1 MPNTNIREV
10 DYGVG
15 KKIVK
20 KEVNYLGRDFADIR
34 ANLIEFAKTYFPN
47 QYNDFNEASP
57 GMMFVEMAA
66 YVGDVLNYYVD
77 NQFRE
82 TLLNQ
87 AEERKNIYEIAQ
99 SLGYKPKLAS
109 PSRVELTFT
118 LDVPATTTG
127 TGASAVSK
135 PNLDYAGKL
144 EAGSGFTSE
153 NGTEF
158 TLLDDVNFKVS
169 SSLDTMDIAALEPSS
184 GGVPTN
190 FRLTKKGVAVSG
202 KTREQTFTFGDG
214 VAFDSVILA
223 ESKVTE
229 IVSIT
234 DSNGN
239 KWYEVPFLA
248 QDTVFETEENTSD
261 NDPSLSQYKNDT
273 PYLLKLIKTSR
284 RFTTRVLD
292 NNKMEIRFGS
302 GISDNADEEI
312 IPNPDNVGSSLG
324 FGVSRL
330 DESFDPSNFLKTQT
344 FGLAP
349 SNTTLTIKYRY
360 GGAVEHNVPVGTINR
375 LRSITFSN
383 STTGLVSATQSTTNN
398 SLRVVNL
405 ERATGGA
412 NTEELQDIK
421 LNASAFFNAQNRA
434 VTRADYITRVYSL
447 PQKYGN
453 VAKAYI
459 VQDEQL
465 EQEGQLEVINGEIRR
480 IKSIDVI
487 PNPLALNMY
496 LLGYTSDKKLT
507 QLNEGVK
514 QNIKTYLSQYRV
526 LTDAINL
533 KDAYII
539 NIGVRFSIT
548 VKRGFNKNEVLF
560 NAIQAVKK
568 HFETK
573 KWQINQPIVLSDI
586 AYVIGLVEGVVTVVP
601 PQDNNPNKNLVVIEN
616 KHKVSDGYSGNVYD
630 LDSATRDGIVYPSL
644 DPSIFELKYP
654 NIDIEGRVVG
664 DR

>member
-1 MPNTNIREV
+1 MPTTNLDQV
-10 DYGVG
+10 DYGTN

-20 KEVNYLGRDFADIR
+20 KEVSYLGRDFSDIR
-34 ANLIEFAKTYFPN
+34 NNLIEFAKSYFPT

-87 AEERKNIYEIAQ
+87 AEEKKNVLEIAQ
-99 SLGYKPKLAS
+99 SLGYKPKLAC
-109 PSRVELTFT
+109 PSTVKVSLTI
-118 LDVPATTTG
+118 DVPAKDLG
-127 TGASAVSK
+127 SGVYQAD
-135 PNLDYAGKL
+135 LDYAGKL
-144 EAGSGFTSE
+144 EAGSGFLSTTGVRF
-153 NGTEF
+153 N
-158 TLLDDVNFKVS
+158 LLDDVNFKTS
-169 SSLDTMDIAALEPSS
+169 SSLDPMDVTALEPAS
-184 GGVPTN
+184 GNIPTN
-190 FRLTKKGVAVSG
+190 FRLTKTGLAKSG
-202 KTREQTFTFGDG
+202 DTKTETFTFTN
-214 VAFDSVILA
+214 AKSFDSIVLG
-223 ESKVTE
+223 EQKVTE
-229 IVSIT
+229 IVSVT

-239 KWYEVPFLA
+239 KFYEVPFLA
-248 QDTVFETEENTSD
+248 QDTVFESEENTSL
-261 NDPSLSQYKNDT
+261 NDPSLSSYKNDT
-273 PYLLKLIKTSR
+273 PYLLKLIKTAR
-284 RFTTRVLD
+284 RFTTRVRDD
-292 NNKMEIRFGS
+292 NRTEIKFGS
-302 GISDNADEEI
+302 GVSSNPDEEL
-312 IPNPDNVGSSLG
+312 IPSPDNVGSSLG

-330 DESFDPSNFLKTQT
+330 DESYDPANFLQTRT

-349 SNTTLTIKYRY
+349 SNTTLTITYRY
-360 GGAVEHNVPVGTINR
+360 GGTIEHNIPAGSLTSLYNT
-375 LRSITFSN
+375 TFTN
-383 STTGLVSATQSTTNN
+383 STTGLVSSTQTTVND
-398 SLRVVNL
+398 SLKVVNL

-412 NTEELQDIK
+412 SEETLDEIK

-434 VTRADYITRVYSL
+434 VTRQDYITRVYSL

-465 EQEGQLEVINGEIRR
+465 EQEGQLEVVDGEVRR

-496 LLGYTSDKKLT
+496 MLGYTSDGKLT
-507 QLNEGVK
+507 RLNEAVK
-514 QNIKTYLSQYRV
+514 QNVKIYLSQYRV

-539 NIGVRFSIT
+539 NVGVRFAIT

-560 NAIQAVKK
+560 KAIQQVKK
-568 HFETK
+568 FFETK

-586 AYVIGLVEGVVTVVP
+586 AYVIGLVDGVVTVVP

-616 KHKVSDGYSGNVYD
+616 KHKVAEGYSGNIYD
-630 LDSATRDGIVYPSL
+630 TDAATRDGIVYTSL
-644 DPSIFELKYP
+644 DPSIFEVKYP
-654 NIDIEGRVVG
+654 NVDIEGRVVG

>member
-1 MPNTNIREV
+1 MPTTNLREV
-10 DYGVG
+10 DYGTN

-34 ANLIEFAKTYFPN
+34 ANLIEFAKSYFPS

-66 YVGDVLNYYVD
+66 YVGDILNYYVD

-87 AEERKNIYEIAQ
+87 AEERKNVLEIAQ
-99 SLGYKPKLAS
+99 SLGYKPKLACPATVKLS
-109 PSRVELTFT
+109 FT
-118 LDVPATTTG
+118 LDVPAKDLG
-127 TGASAVSK
+127 SGVYQ
-135 PNLDYAGKL
+135 PDLDYAGRL
-144 EAGSGFTSE
+144 QADSRFLSS
-153 NGTEF
+153 NGVEF
-158 TLLDDVNFKVS
+158 NLLDDVDFKVS
-169 SSLDTMDIAALEPSS
+169 SSLDPMDVTALEPAS
-184 GGVPTN
+184 GNIPTN
-190 FRLTKKGVAVSG
+190 FRLTKTGIAKSG
-202 KTREQTFTFGDG
+202 IRKTQTFTFGN
-214 VAFDSVILA
+214 AKTFDSVVLA
-223 ESKVTE
+223 ESDVTE
-229 IVSIT
+229 IISIT

-248 QDTVFETEENTSD
+248 QDTVFESEENTSL
-261 NDPSLSQYKNDT
+261 NDPSLSSYKNDT
-273 PYLLKLIKTSR
+273 PYLLKLIKTAR
-284 RFTTRVLD
+284 RFTTRVRDD
-292 NNKMEIRFGS
+292 NKTIVKFGS
-302 GISDNADEEI
+302 GISSNPDEELV
-312 IPNPDNVGSSLG
+312 PNPDNVGSSLG

-330 DESFDPSNFLKTQT
+330 DESYDPTNFLKTQT

-349 SNTTLTIKYRY
+349 ANTTLTIEYVY
-360 GGAVEHNVPVGTINR
+360 GGAIEHNVGVNSVNR
-375 LRSITFSN
+375 ILERNFVN
-383 STTGLVSATQSTTNN
+383 STTGLVSATQTTTEE
-398 SLRVVNL
+398 SLTVTNL

-412 NTEELQDIK
+412 SQETLDEMK

-453 VAKAYI
+453 IAKAYI

-465 EQEGQLEVINGEIRR
+465 EEEGQLEVINGEVKR
-480 IKSIDVI
+480 IKAVDVI

-496 LLGYTSDKKLT
+496 MLGYTADGKLT
-507 QLNEGVK
+507 QLNEAVK
-514 QNIKTYLSQYRV
+514 QNVKTYLSQYRV

-533 KDAYII
+533 KDAYIV
-539 NIGVRFSIT
+539 NVGVRFAIT

-560 NAIQAVKK
+560 KAIQQVKK

-616 KHKVSDGYSGNVYD
+616 KHKVAEGYSGNIYD
-630 LDSATRDGIVYPSL
+630 TDAATRDGIVYTSL
-644 DPSIFELKYP
+644 DPSIFEVKYP